1 MLLPLVGILFAVIG
15 ATMLFS
21 SVQMMRVAGESVRA
35 LEPAVVIE
43 SSVVQ
48 EGSGSKMS
56 PLHFQLNAKL
66 RLGDGTEVGYSK
78 GFGGRNEAATF
89 AASFAPGI

>member
-21 SVQMMRVAGESVRA
+21 SVQMMRVAAESVRA

-48 EGSGSKMS
+48 EGSGSKMA

-66 RLGDGTEVGYSK
+66 RLGDGTEVG
-78 GFGGRNEAATF
+78 
-89 AASFAPGI
+89 